1 MVKNALGFLGLIRT
15 VGHQQTVFFLIPLS
29 THPYIREETGL
40 PSPYFLGDEVMRLH
54 FVMSNDLRGL
64 QRLTGWKTG
73 KALRNFLRTC
83 TGRGIKKESEMQNTG
98 CELLLLNPM
107 EPLRYPAAH

>member
-1 MVKNALGFLGLIRT
+1 VRNFLRSGVQEVAHLAA
-15 VGHQQTVFFLIPLS
+15 GH
-29 THPYIREETGL
+29 
-40 PSPYFLGDEVMRLH
+40 
-54 FVMSNDLRGL
+54 DLRGL

-83 TGRGIKKESEMQNTG
+83 TGRGIKKESEMKSTG
-98 CELLLLNPM
+98 CDLLLLNPM

>member
-1 MVKNALGFLGLIRT
+1 MVKNALGFLSLIRT
-15 VGHQQTVFFLIPLS
+15 VRHQQAVFLFIPLS
-29 THPYIREETGL
+29 AHPDVREEACL

-83 TGRGIKKESEMQNTG
+83 TGRGIKKESEMKSTG